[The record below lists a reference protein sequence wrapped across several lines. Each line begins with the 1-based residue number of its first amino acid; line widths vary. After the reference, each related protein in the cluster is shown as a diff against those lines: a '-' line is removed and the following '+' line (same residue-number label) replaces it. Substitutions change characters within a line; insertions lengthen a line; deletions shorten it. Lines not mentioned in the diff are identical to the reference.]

1 MTALLDLLLGS
12 LMISCWLGVLG
23 MWRMREPMQALH
35 YLALPA
41 WGATVFL
48 TAAVFLQTGKGQAA
62 WKTLLICLVLLG
74 DQLGRGS
81 CHSARLSLPR
91 AWSLATARRRSD
103 RVCARRERTMIWCG
117 AGILL
122 LLAIAGFVVV
132 RTQDV
137 TEQVIALGFYGLVTA
152 LMFFF
157 FQAPDVALSQ
167 ITVGA
172 VALPLMIMLALSR
185 MKFRKLSRQKD
196 GEHD

>member
-1 MTALLDLLLGS
+1 
-12 LMISCWLGVLG
+12 
-23 MWRMREPMQALH
+23 
-35 YLALPA
+35 
-41 WGATVFL
+41 
-48 TAAVFLQTGKGQAA
+48 
-62 WKTLLICLVLLG
+62 
-74 DQLGRGS
+74 
-81 CHSARLSLPR
+81 
-91 AWSLATARRRSD
+91 
-103 RVCARRERTMIWCG
+103 MIWCG

-122 LLAIAGFVVV
+122 LLAISGFAVV

-152 LMFFF
+152 LLFFF

-185 MKFRKLSRQKD
+185 MKFHKATREKE